1 VNTSSYDAKV
11 SRTQHQSM
19 KPALQLRLSQQLT
32 LTPQLQQAIRLLQL
46 STQDIHQEVAQM
58 LDENPMLEL
67 AEESA
72 PGAFSAEFTPSASHS
87 DTAADEQTRTDDR
100 GADDF
105 GNEQTDWNASGG
117 TAHGTDDEDEA
128 YPEQAAEQASLREYL
143 HGQLTTSSLDDR
155 DRKVV
160 GLLIDAL
167 DENGYLTQDLPELAG
182 LLPAELGITLDDLE
196 TALVQLQHLDQP
208 GLGARNLSECLTL
221 QLKALPE
228 DTPQRDL
235 AIRLASD
242 HLDLLA
248 AHDFARIKKLLRCS
262 DDELRTAQ
270 HLIVG
275 LNPKPGDTFDRNVA
289 DYVVPDVIVEK
300 HGNKWRARLN
310 TEAMPRLR
318 INQIYASILQQRN
331 DKNSSQLATQLQE
344 AKWLIKNLQQR
355 FETILRVAQ
364 AIVERQG
371 NFFEHG
377 EIGMRPLVLRE
388 IAEALDLHE
397 STVSRSTTQKF
408 MLTPRGIY
416 EFKHFF
422 GSGLTTES
430 GGTCSSTA
438 IRELIK
444 QLVSAED
451 RRKPLTDSRM
461 SEILA
466 QQGIVIARRTI
477 AKYRETLHILPV
489 NLRKSL

>member
-1 VNTSSYDAKV
+1 
-11 SRTQHQSM
+11 M

-67 AEESA
+67 TEESA
-72 PGAFSAEFTPSASHS
+72 SEVFSRESPSPASNDDDS
-87 DTAADEQTRTDDR
+87 GETEKAQADDR

-105 GNEQTDWNASGG
+105 GDEQTDWNTGG
-117 TAHGTDDEDEA
+117 GRVHSTDDDED
-128 YPEQAAEQASLREYL
+128 YPEQAAGQASLREYL
-143 HGQLTTSSLDDR
+143 HGQLAPSALEGK

-167 DENGYLTQDLPELAG
+167 DENGYLAQDLAELAG
-182 LLPAELGITLDDLE
+182 LLPAELDITLDDLE

-208 GLGARNLSECLTL
+208 GLGARNLSECLVL

-235 AIRLASD
+235 ATRLVSN

-248 AHDFARIKKLLRCS
+248 AHDFTKIKKVLRCS

-270 HLIVG
+270 HLIVS
-275 LNPKPGDTFDRNVA
+275 LNPRPGAGFSQRVA
-289 DYVVPDVIVEK
+289 DYVVPDVVVEK
-300 HGNKWRARLN
+300 HNGKWRAQLN
-310 TEAMPRLR
+310 AEAMPKLR
-318 INQIYASILQQRN
+318 VNQIYANILQQRN
-331 DKNSSQLATQLQE
+331 EKNGSQLATQLQE

-377 EIGMRPLVLRE
+377 EVGMRPLVLRE
-388 IAEALDLHE
+388 IADALELHE
-397 STVSRSTTQKF
+397 STISRSTTQKF

-416 EFKHFF
+416 EFKYFF

-444 QLVSAED
+444 QMVSEENE
-451 RRKPLTDSRM
+451 RKPLTDSRM

-466 QQGIVIARRTI
+466 QQGIVVARRTI
-477 AKYRETLHILPV
+477 AKYREAMNILPV

>member
-1 VNTSSYDAKV
+1 
-11 SRTQHQSM
+11 M
-19 KPALQLRLSQQLT
+19 KPALQLRTSQQLT

-46 STQDIHQEVAQM
+46 STQDMQQEVAQM
-58 LDENPMLEL
+58 LDDNPMLEL
-67 AEESA
+67 TEESA
-72 PGAFSAEFTPSASHS
+72 PGVFSQEPANSAPRQEEAGEAEASH
-87 DTAADEQTRTDDR
+87 ADDR
-100 GADDF
+100 GADNF
-105 GNEQTDWNASGG
+105 GNEQADWNTGGG
-117 TAHGTDDEDEA
+117 TLHSTDDEDDN
-128 YPEQAAEQASLREYL
+128 YPEQAAGQASLREYL
-143 HGQLTTSSLDDR
+143 HDQLATSTLEGQ

-167 DENGYLTQDLPELAG
+167 DENGYLAQDLAELVE
-182 LLPAELGITLDDLE
+182 LLPAELDITLDDLE

-208 GLGARNLSECLTL
+208 GIGARSLGECLAL

-235 AIRLASD
+235 AIRLVSR
-242 HLDLLA
+242 HLDMLA
-248 AHDFARIKKLLRCS
+248 AHDFVRIKKLLRCS

-270 HLIVG
+270 HLITAM
-275 LNPKPGDTFDRNVA
+275 NPRPGAEFNQSTA

-300 HGNKWRARLN
+300 HQGTWHARLN
-310 TEAMPRLR
+310 AEAMPKLR
-318 INQIYASILQQRN
+318 VNQVYANILQQRN
-331 DKNSSQLATQLQE
+331 GKNSSQLATQLQE
-344 AKWLIKNLQQR
+344 AKWLIRNLQQR

-371 NFFEHG
+371 DFFEHG
-377 EIGMRPLVLRE
+377 EISMRPLVLRE
-388 IAEALDLHE
+388 IADTLELHE

-422 GSGLTTES
+422 GSGLATES
-430 GGTCSSTA
+430 GGICSSTA

-444 QLVSAED
+444 QMVGAED
-451 RRKPLTDSRM
+451 ARKPLTDSRM

-466 QQGIVIARRTI
+466 QQGIVVARRTI
-477 AKYRETLHILPV
+477 AKYREGMNILPV

>member
-1 VNTSSYDAKV
+1 
-11 SRTQHQSM
+11 M

-32 LTPQLQQAIRLLQL
+32 LTPLLQLACPLPQL
-46 STQDIHQEVAQM
+46 STQDMHQEVAR
-58 LDENPMLEL
+58 LLEENPMLE
-67 AEESA
+67 AADESG
-72 PGAFSAEFTPSASHS
+72 PGAFSPDASSLPSQS
-87 DTAADEQTRTDDR
+87 TATAGEAQTTNADDR
-100 GADDF
+100 GADDSGPDTF
-105 GNEQTDWNASGG
+105 GNESSDWNTGGG
-117 TAHGTDDEDEA
+117 TMRSTDDEDEA
-128 YPEQAAEQASLREYL
+128 YPEQAAEQASLREHL
-143 HGQLTTSSLDDR
+143 HNQLTTSSIDDK

-167 DENGYLTQDLPELAG
+167 DENGYLAQDLEELAG
-182 LLPAELGITLDDLE
+182 LLPGELEITLDDLE

-208 GLGARNLSECLTL
+208 GLGARNLGECLAL

-235 AIRLASD
+235 AVRLVSN

-248 AHDFARIKKLLRCS
+248 AHDFSKIKKLLRCT
-262 DDELRTAQ
+262 DDELRSAQ
-270 HLIVG
+270 HLITG
-275 LNPKPGDTFDRNVA
+275 LNPKPGTEFGQSIA

-300 HGNKWRARLN
+300 HKSRWRARLN
-310 TEAMPRLR
+310 AEAMPKLR
-318 INQIYASILQQRN
+318 VNQIYANILQQRS
-331 DKNSSQLATQLQE
+331 DKNSSQLAVQLQE
-344 AKWLIKNLQQR
+344 AKWLIKNLEQR

-364 AIVERQG
+364 AIVERQV

-388 IAEALDLHE
+388 IADELELHE
-397 STVSRSTTQKF
+397 STISRSTTQKF

-422 GSGLTTES
+422 GSGLATES

-451 RRKPLTDSRM
+451 AHKPLTDSRM

-466 QQGIVIARRTI
+466 QQGIVVARRTI
-477 AKYRETLHILPV
+477 AKYRESMRILPV

>member
-1 VNTSSYDAKV
+1 
-11 SRTQHQSM
+11 M
-19 KPALQLRLSQQLT
+19 KPSLQLRISQQLT

-46 STQDIHQEVAQM
+46 STQDMHQEVARM
-58 LDENPMLEL
+58 LEENPMLET

-72 PGAFSAEFTPSASHS
+72 AIFQVEPHNSTSTSKEEPKQSGS
-87 DTAADEQTRTDDR
+87 DDR

-105 GNEQTDWNASGG
+105 GADNFGNEPTDWNTGSG
-117 TAHGTDDEDEA
+117 AMRSTDDEDET
-128 YPEQAAEQASLREYL
+128 YPEQAAEQASLRAHL
-143 HGQLTTSSLDDR
+143 HDQLTTSSLDEK

-167 DENGYLTQDLPELAG
+167 DENGYLAQDLEELAA
-182 LLPAELGITLDDLE
+182 LLPAELEITLDDLE

-208 GLGARNLSECLTL
+208 GLAARNLGECLAL
-221 QLKALPE
+221 QLKALPDE
-228 DTPQRDL
+228 TPQRDL
-235 AIRLASD
+235 AIRLVCQ
-242 HLDLLA
+242 HLDLVA
-248 AHDFARIKKLLRCS
+248 AHDFSKIKRLLRCT
-262 DDELRTAQ
+262 DDELRAAQ
-270 HLIVG
+270 SLITG
-275 LNPKPGDTFDRNVA
+275 MNPKPGAEFGQSVA
-289 DYVVPDVIVEK
+289 DYVVPDVVVEK
-300 HGNKWRARLN
+300 HKNKWRARLN
-310 TEAMPRLR
+310 VEAMPKLR
-318 INQIYASILQQRN
+318 VNQIYANILQQRG

-355 FETILRVAQ
+355 FDTILRVAE

-388 IAEALDLHE
+388 IAEELELHE

-422 GSGLTTES
+422 GSGLATES

-451 RRKPLTDSRM
+451 QRKPLTDSRM
-461 SEILA
+461 AEILA
-466 QQGIVIARRTI
+466 QQGIVVARRTI
-477 AKYRETLHILPV
+477 AKYREALRILPV

>member
-1 VNTSSYDAKV
+1 
-11 SRTQHQSM
+11 M
-19 KPALQLRLSQQLT
+19 KPALQIRMSQQLT

-46 STQDIHQEVAQM
+46 STQDMHQEVARM

-67 AEESA
+67 ADETT
-72 PGAFSAEFTPSASHS
+72 PGAFSTDASFLAPRGSTATGEAEPN
-87 DTAADEQTRTDDR
+87 RTDDR

-105 GNEQTDWNASGG
+105 GGEPADWNTGG
-117 TAHGTDDEDEA
+117 MAHSADDEDA
-128 YPEQAAEQASLREYL
+128 TYPEQAAEQASLREYL
-143 HGQLTTSSLDDR
+143 HSQLSTSSLDTK

-160 GLLIDAL
+160 GLLVDAL
-167 DENGYLTQDLPELAG
+167 DENGYLAQDLNELAG
-182 LLPAELGITLDDLE
+182 LLPAELDITLDDLE

-208 GLGARNLSECLTL
+208 GIGARNLGECLAL

-235 AIRLASD
+235 AIRLVSD
-242 HLDLLA
+242 HLDMLA
-248 AHDFARIKKLLRCS
+248 AHDFARIKKLLHCS
-262 DDELRTAQ
+262 DDALRAAQ
-270 HLIVG
+270 HLITG
-275 LNPKPGDTFDRNVA
+275 LNPKPGSEFDQSVA
-289 DYVVPDVIVEK
+289 DYVVPDVVVEK
-300 HGNKWRARLN
+300 HKGKWCARLN
-310 TEAMPRLR
+310 AEAMPRLR
-318 INQIYASILQQRN
+318 VNQIYANILQQRG

-344 AKWLIKNLQQR
+344 AKWLIRNLQQR

-377 EIGMRPLVLRE
+377 AIGMRPLVLRE
-388 IAEALDLHE
+388 IADELELHE

-422 GSGLTTES
+422 GSGLSTGN
-430 GGTCSSTA
+430 GGICSSTA
-438 IRELIK
+438 IRELIR

-451 RRKPLTDSRM
+451 RHKPLTDNRM

-466 QQGIVIARRTI
+466 QQGIVVARRTI
-477 AKYRETLHILPV
+477 AKYREALHILPV